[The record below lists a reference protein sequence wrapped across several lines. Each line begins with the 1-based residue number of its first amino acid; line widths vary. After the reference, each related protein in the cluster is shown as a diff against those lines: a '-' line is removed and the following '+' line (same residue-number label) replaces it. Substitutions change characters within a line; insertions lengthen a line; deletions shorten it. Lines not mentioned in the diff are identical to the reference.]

1 MALLRGLRAAAQ
13 EQPRSSPAA
22 AQEQPG
28 SSPGAAQEQPSSS
41 PRAAAAQ
48 EQPSSSEIVRLS
60 IYIERERQVRQQ
72 GDSRDNYIDFVR
84 VTDGTLNRES

>member
-1 MALLRGLRAAAQ
+1 MKLRASACAIKPVPSCV
-13 EQPRSSPAA
+13 EVGNEFHIRSSPAA

-60 IYIERERQVRQQ
+60 IYIERET
-72 GDSRDNYIDFVR
+72 S
-84 VTDGTLNRES
+84 